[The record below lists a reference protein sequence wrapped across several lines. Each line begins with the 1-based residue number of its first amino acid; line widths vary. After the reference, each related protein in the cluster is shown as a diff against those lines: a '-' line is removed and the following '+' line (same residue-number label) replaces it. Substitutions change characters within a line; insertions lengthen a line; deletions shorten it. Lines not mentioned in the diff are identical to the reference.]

1 MKAVSSIEAA
11 VMYLEDESI
20 TFQMLTLISDNSER
34 FLELCGQMEQ
44 IVKER
49 SKEYLEQ
56 LLNQRIIELTAFQEE
71 RKKVGSFVRM
81 CALITQGK
89 QRTLRGFYTP

>member
-1 MKAVSSIEAA
+1 MKAMLSIEAA

-34 FLELCGQMEQ
+34 FLELCGEIEQ
-44 IVKER
+44 IIKER
-49 SKEYLEQ
+49 SKEYLKK

>member
-20 TFQMLTLISDNSER
+20 TFQMLTLIRDNSER

-44 IVKER
+44 IIKER

-89 QRTLRGFYTP
+89 QRTLRGFYT